1 MTDDFVAWAAQLAQ
15 DNLVGMSRRWRHVQG
30 VARRAQQ
37 AVDVVDDSD
46 LLLAA
51 AWLHDIGYA
60 PSIRRTGFHPVDG
73 AEFLRR
79 EGVPERLCALVAHHS
94 CARVEANYRKIE
106 IDWPDEQTALRDAL
120 WWADMT
126 TTPTG
131 ETTDVLSRIA
141 EVRERYGPDH
151 VVSRSLAEA
160 APELIEAANHTE
172 KLLRDWS
179 DSIGSHV

>member
-1 MTDDFVAWAAQLAQ
+1 M
-15 DNLVGMSRRWRHVQG
+15 
-30 VARRAQQ
+30 
-37 AVDVVDDSD
+37 VDDSD

-79 EGVPERLCALVAHHS
+79 EGVSERLCALVANHS
-94 CARVEANYRKIE
+94 CARIEARNRHLA

-120 WWADMT
+120 WWADIT

-131 ETTDVLSRIA
+131 ETTDVLGRIA
-141 EVRERYGPDH
+141 EVRERYGPAH

-160 APELIEAANHTE
+160 APELIEAVDRTE
-172 KLLRDWS
+172 KLLRE
-179 DSIGSHV
+179 

>member
-1 MTDDFVAWAAQLAQ
+1 MTDDFVAWAAQLAR
-15 DNLVGMSRRWRHVQG
+15 DNLVGMSRRWQHVQG
-30 VARRAQQ
+30 VARHAQQ
-37 AVDVVDDSD
+37 AVDVVDDGD

-60 PSIRRTGFHPVDG
+60 PSIRETGFHPVDG

-79 EGVPERLCALVAHHS
+79 EGAPERLCALVANHS
-94 CARVEANYRKIE
+94 CACVEARNRNIE
-106 IDWPDEQTALRDAL
+106 IRWPDEQTALRDAL
-120 WWADMT
+120 WWADIT

-160 APELIEAANHTE
+160 APELIEAVDRTE
-172 KLLRDWS
+172 KLLRE
-179 DSIGSHV
+179 

>member
-1 MTDDFVAWAAQLAQ
+1 
-15 DNLVGMSRRWRHVQG
+15 MSRRWRHVQG
-30 VARRAQQ
+30 VARQARQ
-37 AVDVVDDSD
+37 AVDVVDDRD

-79 EGVPERLCALVAHHS
+79 EGVPERLCALVANHS
-94 CARVEANYRKIE
+94 CACIEARNRNIV
-106 IDWPDEQTALRDAL
+106 INWPDEQTALRDAL

-131 ETTDVLSRIA
+131 ETTDVRTRIA

-160 APELIEAANHTE
+160 APELIEAADRTE
-172 KLLRDWS
+172 KLLRE
-179 DSIGSHV
+179 